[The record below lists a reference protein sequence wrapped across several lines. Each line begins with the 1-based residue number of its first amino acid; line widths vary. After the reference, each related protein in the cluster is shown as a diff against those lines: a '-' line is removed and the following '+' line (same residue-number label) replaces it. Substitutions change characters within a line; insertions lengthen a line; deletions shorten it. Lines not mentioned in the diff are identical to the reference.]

1 MFKNDS
7 YYVALALSLQKGVAC
22 KTAACMEERK
32 ECYCVVCFC
41 AQTQDDASFQE
52 REKLTW

>member
-7 YYVALALSLQKGVAC
+7 YYVALALSLQKSVAC
-22 KTAACMEERK
+22 KTTACMEERK

-41 AQTQDDASFQE
+41 AQAQDDASFQE